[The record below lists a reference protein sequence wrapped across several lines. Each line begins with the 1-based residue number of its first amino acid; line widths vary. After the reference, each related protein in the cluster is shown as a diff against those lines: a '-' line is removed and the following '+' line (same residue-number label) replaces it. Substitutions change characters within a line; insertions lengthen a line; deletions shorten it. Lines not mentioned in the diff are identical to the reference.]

1 MKKLLNDTTMWLF
14 IALGTPI
21 VAVLGY
27 TMLSVMLATTEDKVY
42 LMQAVPLMMENA
54 LAALTV
60 LIGGGLI
67 YDIAQKKSGNCT

>member
-1 MKKLLNDTTMWLF
+1 MKKLLNDTTMRLF